1 MSNKC
6 LAFDLGITQFQLR
19 CRPNFE
25 IISERRSAYWQC
37 VKIKQLFLCNN
48 LSVML
53 RKLEWPFYLLSFYSF
68 LEINVFCST
77 LYFIPWAMTP
87 IFWGGVICFAPGE
100 KSRPPLF
107 FLQGNR
113 KQKRKCLLLP
123 KGESAETQS
132 STSSLQHFFTFIHE
146 TFRCCN
152 AVTVMSRVLRGLV
165 KFSNRILH
173 TCVFEV

>member
-1 MSNKC
+1 
-6 LAFDLGITQFQLR
+6 
-19 CRPNFE
+19 
-25 IISERRSAYWQC
+25 
-37 VKIKQLFLCNN
+37 
-48 LSVML
+48 ML

-152 AVTVMSRVLRGLV
+152 AVTVMSRVLRGLTREIFKQNSSYLCIWGTNMLFFLFFAAACWHWFV
-165 KFSNRILH
+165 FWKSVILYITLEQIRH
-173 TCVFEV
+173 